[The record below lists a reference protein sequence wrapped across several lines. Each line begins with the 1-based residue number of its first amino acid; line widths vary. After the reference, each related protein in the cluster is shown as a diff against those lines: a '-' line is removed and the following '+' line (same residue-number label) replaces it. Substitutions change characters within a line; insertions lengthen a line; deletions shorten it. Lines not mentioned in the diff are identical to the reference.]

1 MTPLRKSVLPSDSS
15 VAHSRAVLLVCSIF
29 HAVNDATIAIL
40 PGIMPFLVESFS
52 LTYSDVGLLYSAV
65 LAVMVILQ
73 PIMGRLADR
82 FNELD
87 LLVVGIALISLS
99 CLFLFNVGS
108 YTELFLLN
116 MVYSVG
122 ASVYHPVSYA
132 VLSRVAEEATYRTK
146 SMGISGAAG
155 DLGNCVAFLSTGIF
169 AGVFGWK
176 FPFLVWGLTGSFFIC
191 VYLIPLRHVRRRP
204 HESKTAGDV
213 TLNVKSNKRT
223 KATLRFVAFILF
235 LCVLSGAIYRTF
247 INFTVLFL
255 TDAVHLSPADSNYV
269 FSLFVLSGVL
279 GALLSG
285 FIAKRLGLRRALI
298 AEFLALSACTLPLYL
313 NFLRVLPA
321 VLPLLILSGFALYA
335 TYPAIYSLA
344 ADITGFK
351 SRGVSYGFMMSIT
364 FVGGVALSFVGG
376 KLADL
381 VSDISIVYI
390 VIAIIALCASSA
402 AYVLSSD

>member
-1 MTPLRKSVLPSDSS
+1 MTPLRKSMLPSDSS
-15 VAHSRAVLLVCSIF
+15 IAHSRAVLLVCSMF

-40 PGIMPFLVESFS
+40 PGIMPFLVKSFS
-52 LTYSDVGLLYSAV
+52 LTYSDVGLLYGAV

-87 LLVVGIALISLS
+87 LLVLGIVLISLS

-116 MVYSVG
+116 MIYSVG

-169 AGVFGWK
+169 ASMFGWN

-191 VYLIPLRHVRRRP
+191 VYLIVLRYVRRCP
-204 HESKTAGDV
+204 PESKTASDV
-213 TLNVKSNKRT
+213 TLNAKWNKKT
-223 KATLRFVAFILF
+223 KASLRFTAFVSI
-235 LCVLSGAIYRTF
+235 CVLHGAIYRTF

-255 TDAVHLSPADSNYV
+255 TDVVHLSPTDANYV
-269 FSLFVLSGVL
+269 FSLFVLSGVM
-279 GALLSG
+279 GALLSS
-285 FIAKRLGLRRALI
+285 FIANRLGLRRALI
-298 AEFLALSACTLPLYL
+298 VEFLALSVCTLPLYMD
-313 NFLRVLPA
+313 FLRVLPA
-321 VLPLLILSGFALYA
+321 VLPLLILSGFTLYA
-335 TYPAIYSLA
+335 TYPVIFSLA
-344 ADITGFK
+344 ADVTGFK
-351 SRGVSYGFMMSIT
+351 RRGVSYGFIMSIT
-364 FVGGVALSFVGG
+364 FIGGVVLSFVGG

-390 VIAIIALCASSA
+390 VTAIIALCASSA
-402 AYVLSSD
+402 AHVFSSE